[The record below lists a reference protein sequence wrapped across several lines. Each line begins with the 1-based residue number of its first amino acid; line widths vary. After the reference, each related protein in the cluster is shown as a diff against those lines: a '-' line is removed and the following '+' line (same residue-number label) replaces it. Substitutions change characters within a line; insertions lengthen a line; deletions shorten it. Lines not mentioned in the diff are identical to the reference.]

1 MVSRAVDENFS
12 HFAQA
17 TVPVPTQEGSKGQV
31 SVCLFSPPQTQFLN
45 CLSTN
50 HSKYESQTY
59 IGYFWATSTINKK
72 TDGAEVTV
80 LRQSSSSH
88 SQ

>member
-17 TVPVPTQEGSKGQV
+17 TIPVPTQEGSKGQV
-31 SVCLFSPPQTQFLN
+31 SVCLFSPPQTQFRN

-50 HSKYESQTY
+50 HSKCQTY

-80 LRQSSSSH
+80 WRQRSSSH